1 MQIKNNWYIRM
12 KFFNQVQNLK
22 ELKLIAQYYV
32 NNAYIYYPPYVYI
45 LYMYSLHA
53 QSTCV
58 YSYA

>member
-1 MQIKNNWYIRM
+1 M